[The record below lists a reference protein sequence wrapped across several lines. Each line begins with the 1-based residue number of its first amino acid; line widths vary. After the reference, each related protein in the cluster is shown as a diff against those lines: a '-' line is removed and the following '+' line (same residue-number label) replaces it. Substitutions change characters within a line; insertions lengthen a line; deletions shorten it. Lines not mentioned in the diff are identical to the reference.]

1 MRQITLKRGD
11 TLDLE
16 FQWLDGDGVPVD
28 LTGCTA
34 RLQMRNRAG
43 NEVLECACGSSD
55 GLEIV
60 TAEGKVRWREEASST
75 SSFSPGTYY
84 FDLEVTFP
92 DNTVRSTET
101 VQLIIETDI
110 TR

>member
-16 FQWLDGDGVPVD
+16 FQWLDGDGLPVD

-43 NEVLECACGSSD
+43 NEVLECTCGSSD

-75 SSFSPGTYY
+75 ASFSPGTYY

-92 DNTVRSTET
+92 DSTVRSTET
-101 VQLIIETDI
+101 VQLIVEMDI

>member
-11 TLDLE
+11 TLELE
-16 FQWLDGDGVPVD
+16 FQWLDGDGIPVD
-28 LTGCTA
+28 LTDCTA
-34 RLQMRNRAG
+34 RLQTRNRAG
-43 NEVLECACGSSD
+43 NEVIERTCSSSD

-75 SSFSPGTYY
+75 ASFSPGTYY

-92 DNTVRSTET
+92 DSTVRSTET
-101 VQLIIETDI
+101 VQLNVETDI

>member
-11 TLDLE
+11 TLELE
-16 FQWLDGDGVPVD
+16 FQWLDGTGFPVD

-43 NEVLECACGSSD
+43 NEVLECTCGSSD

-75 SSFSPGTYY
+75 ASFSLGTYY

-92 DNTVRSTET
+92 DSTVRSTET
-101 VQLIIETDI
+101 VQLIVETDI